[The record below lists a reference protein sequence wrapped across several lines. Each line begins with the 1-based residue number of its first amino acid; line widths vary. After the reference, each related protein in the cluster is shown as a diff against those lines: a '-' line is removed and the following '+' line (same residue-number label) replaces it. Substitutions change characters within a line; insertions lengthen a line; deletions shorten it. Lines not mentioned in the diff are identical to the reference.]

1 MNQNAN
7 NACSKQID
15 LKEINIKRL
24 REAWTVYE
32 H

>member
-24 REAWTVYE
+24 REA
-32 H
+32 